1 MLTTISA
8 KNFKAFGQSPGLELS
23 LSKLTLLLG
32 QNNSGKTSALDVV
45 ALLVQT
51 ARTSPNYSG
60 MAWSGELID
69 LGPSGEFAFH
79 NAIRTGSMGIGAE
92 IQAPRRLHK
101 LLSRLHLD
109 NQTIGYRVSFRPEA
123 NRYEHEFLAG
133 GQVFVRNLIKE
144 SPTRGYQPEIE
155 IRNFSAERLGVDSI
169 PSVLSQGDIF
179 NPSLFTAQN
188 LHDATPEH
196 KAALDLLDIAREGVK
211 EIRNV
216 LEKQVFLLGPNRG
229 THRTDLAESVKFPDV
244 GRNGQ
249 HTLQVLSAVFAK
261 AEHRDAA
268 EKIREWSNVFGLL
281 DVSSGWA
288 GGKELHSG
296 YADHLTSVALPL
308 RSSGFGSQQVLPIIV
323 QLFASPRNSVVII
336 EEPEISL
343 HPAAQVQL
351 IRMFSDA
358 VRMGRQ
364 VILTTHSQYL
374 VMAIQQPTDGS
385 IQPDEISAYHF
396 SRTRDESTAERLQID
411 ANGVLR
417 GWIPSFAEVEKDLLN
432 KWMTRV
438 HDSLSEE

>member
-1 MLTTISA
+1 MLTKISA
-8 KNFKAFGQSPGLELS
+8 KNFKAFGQRPGLELS
-23 LSKLTLLLG
+23 LSRLNLLLG

-51 ARTSPNYSG
+51 ARSPSNNSG
-60 MAWSGELID
+60 LAWSGELID
-69 LGPSGEFAFH
+69 LGLSGEFAVH
-79 NAIRTGSMGIGAE
+79 NAIRTGSLEIAIE
-92 IQAPRRLHK
+92 IQAPEWLQEQAWRLPV
-101 LLSRLHLD
+101 D
-109 NQTIGYRVSFRPEA
+109 NQTIGYRVTFRPTVG
-123 NRYEHEFLAG
+123 RYEYEFLAG
-133 GQVFVRNLIKE
+133 GHVLVRNIVKE
-144 SPTRGYQPEIE
+144 SPTRGYQPELE
-155 IRNFSAERLGVDSI
+155 IRNFPAERLGVDFI
-169 PSVLSQGDIF
+169 PASLSQGDIF

-188 LHDATPEH
+188 LHDANPQH
-196 KAALDLLDIAREGVK
+196 KQVLVLLNLARTGIA
-211 EIRNV
+211 EIRDA
-216 LEKQVFLLGPNRG
+216 LAKRVFLVGPNRG
-229 THRTDLAESVKFPDV
+229 SHRTDLAESVKFPDV

-261 AEHRDAA
+261 AEHRNAA

-308 RSSGFGSQQVLPIIV
+308 RSSGFGSQQVLPILV
-323 QLFASPRNSVVII
+323 QLFASPSDSVVII

-351 IRMFSDA
+351 IRMFYDA

-364 VILTTHSQYL
+364 VILATHSQYL

-385 IQPDEISAYHF
+385 ISPGEITAYHF
-396 SRTRDESTAERLQID
+396 SRTRDESTAERLPID

-417 GWIPSFAEVEKDLLN
+417 GWIPSFAEVEKNLLN

-438 HDSLSEE
+438 HDSLSEG